1 MHAFLINCV
10 YTFIP
15 IFVAMDIP
23 GLVPVFVSLTQ
34 GLSEGQIRRVALQAL
49 FTALA
54 ISLAFLAV
62 GKFIFQVLG
71 ITSSDF
77 QIGGGLLL
85 LVIGVAEIFRSGAQK
100 RIPNPDVGPVPLGT
114 PLMVGP
120 AVLTSLLILVPL
132 RGYTSTLVALM
143 ANLILVGGAFHASRR
158 LITWAGEHVLGA
170 VSQVIGLFLAAI
182 AVSMIRRGILGH

>member
-1 MHAFLINCV
+1 MHTFLINCV

-34 GLSEGQIRRVALQAL
+34 GLSARQTRRVALQAL
-49 FTALA
+49 FTALV

-62 GKFIFQVLG
+62 GKFIFRILG

-85 LVIGVAEIFRSGAQK
+85 LVIGFAEIFQSRTPK
-100 RIPNPDVGPVPLGT
+100 RVPNPNVGPVPLGT

-120 AVLTSLLILVPL
+120 P
-132 RGYTSTLVALM
+132 
-143 ANLILVGGAFHASRR
+143 F
-158 LITWAGEHVLGA
+158 
-170 VSQVIGLFLAAI
+170 
-182 AVSMIRRGILGH
+182 